1 MLKISHIYKT
11 FNPGTADAKLA
22 LNDLCLDVN
31 KGDFITVIGANG
43 AGKSTM
49 FNAIAGTFMTDKG
62 EIVLDGKDV
71 TLVPE
76 HKRARSIGRL
86 FQDPM
91 LGTAPGMTVEEN
103 LALSAGRGGWL
114 SHVSKA
120 DKKAFRDR
128 VALLGMGLED
138 RMHQRVGLLS
148 GGQRQ
153 RVAFARVLAPN
164 PQLLL
169 LDEPFAAID
178 AKVRKELRSWL
189 REMIEKLGVTSI
201 FVTHDQDEAIEVAD
215 EIIITNKGRI
225 EHTGT
230 PIEIYHNPKT
240 AFTASF
246 FGETT
251 FVDDYSKFHNFE
263 HIENVEKAIVRP
275 EFVKVTKKN
284 EVQKYKSSASHGV
297 AKNVLFRGDSI
308 EVVVDVDGTEL
319 KARRGLDEQAIEVGE
334 EVDVFL
340 YRIFVTVGDKAYLLD
355 NKSISEDSLVI

>member
-1 MLKISHIYKT
+1 MYVELKNINKNFGDYKASDNVN
-11 FNPGTADAKLA
+11 FGVEKGKL
-22 LNDLCLDVN
+22 
-31 KGDFITVIGANG
+31 IGLLG
-43 AGKSTM
+43 PSGSGKTTILRM
-49 FNAIAGTFMTDKG
+49 IAGLETPDSG
-62 EIVLDGKDV
+62 DIIIDGVRVNDIAAS
-71 TLVPE
+71 
-76 HKRARSIGRL
+76 KRGIGFVFQNYAL
-86 FQDPM
+86 FRY
-91 LGTAPGMTVEEN
+91 MTVYDN
-103 LALSAGRGGWL
+103 IAVCLGLQ
-114 SHVSKA
+114 KA
-120 DKKAFRDR
+120 DKNNIYEIVRELIK
-128 VALLGMGLED
+128 LIGLE
-138 RMHQRVGLLS
+138 GLEKRYPSQLS

-153 RVAFARVLAPN
+153 RVAFARALAPN

>member
-138 RMHQRVGLLS
+138 
-148 GGQRQ
+148 
-153 RVAFARVLAPN
+153 
-164 PQLLL
+164 
-169 LDEPFAAID
+169 
-178 AKVRKELRSWL
+178 
-189 REMIEKLGVTSI
+189 
-201 FVTHDQDEAIEVAD
+201 
-215 EIIITNKGRI
+215 
-225 EHTGT
+225 
-230 PIEIYHNPKT
+230 
-240 AFTASF
+240 F
-246 FGETT
+246 FR
-251 FVDDYSKFHNFE
+251 
-263 HIENVEKAIVRP
+263 A
-275 EFVKVTKKN
+275 VKDR
-284 EVQKYKSSASHGV
+284 
-297 AKNVLFRGDSI
+297 L
-308 EVVVDVDGTEL
+308 
-319 KARRGLDEQAIEVGE
+319 
-334 EVDVFL
+334 
-340 YRIFVTVGDKAYLLD
+340 
-355 NKSISEDSLVI
+355 

>member
-1 MLKISHIYKT
+1 MYVELKNINKNFGDYKASDNVN
-11 FNPGTADAKLA
+11 FGVEEGKLIGLLGPSGSGKTTILRMIA
-22 LNDLCLDVN
+22 GLETPDSGDIIIDGVRVNDLAAS
-31 KGDFITVIGANG
+31 KRGIGFVFQNYA
-43 AGKSTM
+43 
-49 FNAIAGTFMTDKG
+49 
-62 EIVLDGKDV
+62 
-71 TLVPE
+71 
-76 HKRARSIGRL
+76 L
-86 FQDPM
+86 FRY
-91 LGTAPGMTVEEN
+91 MTVYDN
-103 LALSAGRGGWL
+103 IAFGLR
-114 SHVSKA
+114 VQKA
-120 DKKAFRDR
+120 DKKKIDER
-128 VALLGMGLED
+128 VRELIKLIGLE
-138 RMHQRVGLLS
+138 GLEKRYPSQLS

-153 RVAFARVLAPN
+153 RVAFARALAPN

-225 EHTGT
+225 EQTGT

-251 FVDDYSKFHNFE
+251 FVDDYLKFHNFE
-263 HIENVEKAIVRP
+263 HIENVEKAIIRP

>member
-1 MLKISHIYKT
+1 MYVELKNINKNFGDYKASDNVN
-11 FNPGTADAKLA
+11 FGVEKGKL
-22 LNDLCLDVN
+22 
-31 KGDFITVIGANG
+31 IGLLG
-43 AGKSTM
+43 PSGSGKTTILRM
-49 FNAIAGTFMTDKG
+49 IAGLETPDSG
-62 EIVLDGKDV
+62 DIIIDGVRVNDIAAS
-71 TLVPE
+71 
-76 HKRARSIGRL
+76 KRGIGFVVQNYAL
-86 FQDPM
+86 FRY
-91 LGTAPGMTVEEN
+91 MTVYDN
-103 LALSAGRGGWL
+103 IAFGLR
-114 SHVSKA
+114 VQKA
-120 DKKAFRDR
+120 DKKKIDER
-128 VALLGMGLED
+128 VRELIKLIGLE
-138 RMHQRVGLLS
+138 GLEKRYPSQLS

-153 RVAFARVLAPN
+153 RVAFARALAPN

>member
-1 MLKISHIYKT
+1 MYVELKNINKNFGDYKASDNVN
-11 FNPGTADAKLA
+11 FGVEKGKLIGLLGPSGSGKTTILRMIA
-22 LNDLCLDVN
+22 GLETPDSGDIIIDGERVNDLAAS
-31 KGDFITVIGANG
+31 KRGIGFVFQNYA
-43 AGKSTM
+43 
-49 FNAIAGTFMTDKG
+49 
-62 EIVLDGKDV
+62 
-71 TLVPE
+71 
-76 HKRARSIGRL
+76 L
-86 FQDPM
+86 FRY
-91 LGTAPGMTVEEN
+91 MTVYDN
-103 LALSAGRGGWL
+103 IAFGLR
-114 SHVSKA
+114 VQKA
-120 DKKAFRDR
+120 DKKNIDER
-128 VALLGMGLED
+128 VRELIKLIGLE
-138 RMHQRVGLLS
+138 GLEKRYPSQLS

-153 RVAFARVLAPN
+153 RVAFARALAPN

-225 EHTGT
+225 EQTGT

-297 AKNVLFRGDSI
+297 TKNVLFRGDSI